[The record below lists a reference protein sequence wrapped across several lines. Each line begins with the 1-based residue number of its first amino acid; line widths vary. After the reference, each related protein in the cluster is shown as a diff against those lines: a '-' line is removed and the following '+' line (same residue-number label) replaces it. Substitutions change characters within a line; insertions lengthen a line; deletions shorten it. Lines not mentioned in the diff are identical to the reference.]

1 MKVLWLFNHP
11 APYKVDLFN
20 LIGREVELTALFE
33 RVSEKGRNE
42 LFYSRPALSFRA
54 LTCRGLTIGGYQ
66 SFSLTPIDLL
76 ESEEFDIVV
85 INGYSTFTEMK
96 TIGYLKKRKIPYVF
110 SINGGVIREKENA
123 LKRKAKTSIMQG
135 AAYYLCPDEASAEYL
150 VHYGAERERITL
162 YPYSTVFESEI
173 LSSPLSDMEKQ
184 RIAKEEFGIEA
195 ERIFVSAGQFIRRK
209 NLECLIRLWRRVPS
223 SYRLLLVGEGEEK
236 EKYQRLIGKLGLGNV
251 ELLPYLRKEKL
262 LRLFSSADAF
272 LFPTKEDIYGHV
284 VNESLSSA
292 LPVISSP
299 YSNAA
304 KKLLK
309 EGENGFIV
317 DFDNEEAVLEAM
329 DKVKSLPREKCLEV
343 ARQNSLEE
351 SERFFISYFQG
362 LAK

>member
-20 LIGREVELTALFE
+20 LLGRNIELTALFE
-33 RVSEKGRNE
+33 RVGEKGRNE

-66 SFSLTPIDLL
+66 SFSLTPIDLI
-76 ESEEFDIVV
+76 ESEDFDLIV

-96 TIGYLKKRKIPYVF
+96 AISYLKKRKIPYVF
-110 SINGGVIREKENA
+110 CINGGVIRERESA
-123 LKRKAKTSIMQG
+123 LKRKIKTSLMRG
-135 AAYYLCPDEASAEYL
+135 ATHYLCPDEASAEYL

-173 LSSPLSDMEKQ
+173 LSSPLPDTERR

-195 ERIFVSAGQFIRRK
+195 ERIFVSAGQFIKRK
-209 NLECLIRLWRRVPS
+209 NLECLIDIWRSVPS

-236 EKYQRLIGKLGLGNV
+236 EKYERLIRKLGLGNI

-292 LPVISSP
+292 LRVISSP

-304 KKLLK
+304 KKLIK

-317 DFDNEEAVLEAM
+317 DFDDKEAVLKAM
-329 DKVKSLPREKCLEV
+329 EKAKSLSRENCLEV
-343 ARQNSLEE
+343 AKANSLEE
-351 SERFFISYFQG
+351 SERFFISYFEG

>member
-1 MKVLWLFNHP
+1 M
-11 APYKVDLFN
+11 
-20 LIGREVELTALFE
+20 TALFE

-42 LFYSRPALSFRA
+42 LFYARPALSFRA
-54 LTCRGLTIGGYQ
+54 LTCRGLMIGGYQ

-76 ESEEFDIVV
+76 ESEDFDLIV

-96 TIGYLKKRKIPYVF
+96 TIAYLKKRKIPYVF
-110 SINGGVIREKENA
+110 CINGGVIRERESA
-123 LKRKAKTSIMQG
+123 LKRKLKTSLMQD

-150 VHYGAERERITL
+150 VHYGAKRERITL

-173 LSSPLSDMEKQ
+173 LSSPLMEKERR

-195 ERIFVSAGQFIRRK
+195 EKIFVSAGQFIKRK
-209 NLECLIRLWRRVPS
+209 NLECLIRLWRKVPS

-236 EKYQRLIGKLGLGNV
+236 EKYERLIGKMGLINV
-251 ELLPYLRKEKL
+251 SLLPYLRKEKL
-262 LRLFSSADAF
+262 LRLLSTADAF

-309 EGENGFIV
+309 DGENGFIV
-317 DFDNEEAVLEAM
+317 DFSSEQAVLNAM
-329 DKVKSLPREKCLEV
+329 EKAATLSREKCLEA
-343 ARQNSLEE
+343 ARQNILEE
-351 SERFFISYFQG
+351 SERFFLSYFKG
-362 LAK
+362 FEK